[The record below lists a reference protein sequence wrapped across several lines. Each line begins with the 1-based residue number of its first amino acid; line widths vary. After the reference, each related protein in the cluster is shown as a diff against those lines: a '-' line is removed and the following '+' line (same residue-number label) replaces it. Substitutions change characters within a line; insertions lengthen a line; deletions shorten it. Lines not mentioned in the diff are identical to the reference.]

1 VSVAAG
7 STSTP
12 ASPEPVLTA
21 QEQLGRSFKAAVTAM
36 RRLRGRETHPGRA
49 GTLSYAQ
56 YGLLF
61 GLAEHDEL
69 SVRELAERA
78 ELTSATVAQMLE
90 ALETAGLVA
99 RRRSGEDRRVVLNSL
114 TDRGRKVLSDRRAAL
129 ERRWR
134 ASLAGF
140 SDEQLLTAAA
150 VLDRLAEHFDRSDE
164 TQ

>member
-1 VSVAAG
+1 VSVAVS
-7 STSTP
+7 STSTQVS
-12 ASPEPVLTA
+12 AEPVLTA
-21 QEQLGRSFKAAVTAM
+21 QERLGRSFKAAVTAM

-49 GTLSYAQ
+49 GKLSYAQ

-90 ALETAGLVA
+90 ALEAAGLVA
-99 RRRSGEDRRVVLNSL
+99 RRRSSEDRRVVLNSL
-114 TDRGRKVLSDRRAAL
+114 TDRGRKLLSDRRAAL

-150 VLDRLAEHFDRSDE
+150 VLDRLAEHFDRFDE